1 MSIRNLISPQYEL
14 MATMATPA
22 INFGRGILGF
32 QDPVGTQMMKD
43 RMLEL
48 ESQKGTTGT
57 IGYEDYG
64 LQTTKPG
71 GRFTGGLTDLALNNP
86 VDFALAGSVG
96 RYGFSPKGR
105 TGLTYDFTPD
115 QDTGTTGNALLDFIN
130 KGGIKGAIS
139 RFEMPDSFF
148 TKAFAPEPTLEELQ
162 ELQNRQALNRAGIM
176 AIDNAGLTIPAYEDF
191 AQVAKPGFNLGF
203 AKQLG
208 TTALGLLTG
217 NPIVGLIA
225 RGLGALGNKLGPQF
239 TGVKGGQ
246 NLYGDTNFNTFA
258 KSTSFADFAQRMRDK
273 RARETAAMRGSV
285 KDLQSR
291 IDRGDFGGSKD
302 GGGGFSGEGGYGSS
316 AERGGAI
323 HG

>member
-1 MSIRNLISPQYEL
+1 MSIRNLLSPQYEL
-14 MATMATPA
+14 MATLATPA
-22 INFGRGILGF
+22 INFGRGVLGF

-71 GRFTGGLTDLALNNP
+71 GRFTGGLIDLALNNP

-130 KGGIKGAIS
+130 EGGIKGAIS

-148 TKAFAPEPTLEELQ
+148 GKAFAPELNLQ
-162 ELQNRQALNRAGIM
+162 ERQAIAERAALNKQGLM
-176 AIDNAGLTIPAYEDF
+176 ALDDAGLVTPAYEDF

-208 TTALGLLTG
+208 KQALTG
-217 NPIVGLIA
+217 ILSAVNPVAGLIA
-225 RGLGALGNKLGPQF
+225 RGLSGMPGRVGIQG
-239 TGVKGGQ
+239 GVG
-246 NLYGDTNFNTFA
+246 LRGDTNLDTFA
-258 KSTSFADFAQRMRDK
+258 RSTSLADFAQRMRDK
-273 RARETAAMRGSV
+273 RAREDAARRGSL

-291 IDRGDFGGSKD
+291 IDKGEFGGSKS
-302 GGGGFSGEGGYGSS
+302 GGGGFSGHGGYGSS

>member
-105 TGLTYDFTPD
+105 TGLTYDFTPN

-208 TTALGLLTG
+208 KQALTG
-217 NPIVGLIA
+217 ILSAINPVAGLIA
-225 RGLGALGNKLGPQF
+225 RGLSGMPGRVGIQG
-239 TGVKGGQ
+239 GVG
-246 NLYGDTNFNTFA
+246 LRGDTNLDTFA
-258 KSTSFADFAQRMRDK
+258 RSTSFADFAQRMRDK